1 MEMKQEKDERSFL
14 SPLRNKVIAAF
25 LLAVVAIALAAG
37 TTYFSFNNLLTEVD
51 ELSAPNEK
59 LLKINHLFESIT
71 QLDQRQRAEAI
82 RNPLQPYRQFLRQS
96 KALTSSV
103 DSLLLYT
110 WASNQQTQ
118 RIQTMKQILNRRD
131 YYLIEYLKLRSVIY
145 SNNNQRQFD
154 SLANALLTALP
165 PADSSVTTS
174 QQKTIT
180 TTYLTEPP
188 KKPNFFSRLFGG
200 KKKEI
205 PTPLAEVKE
214 ELKVTVDTL
223 AIRQS
228 DSTVQELG
236 RLMKTMEQTK
246 QLQSKQLLQRELE
259 LINTNMVL
267 MNHLL
272 SILQEV
278 ENEEI
283 LAVERNNADAVSLVK
298 FSSRNIGIII
308 TVFFLLAAVLIFLIL
323 VDISKSNYY
332 RLQLVEAK
340 KEAERL
346 GQVKQRFLSNMSHEI
361 RSPLQSIIGYS
372 EQLTAQNND
381 ESSVRAIQ
389 DASKHLLQIANE
401 VLDYNRLDSNTF
413 SLELIPFRLTEVI
426 AEVAASTQ
434 ILADQKKIVF
444 EWHNE
449 SLPDFLLIGD
459 PFRLKQ
465 LLYNLLSN
473 AIKFTTEGK
482 VTLLTKAQF
491 DLYITCTFSVLD
503 TGIGMDATEV
513 TRIFGEFEQAHPRI
527 HEKFGGSGLGLAI
540 VKKLVTLL
548 NGEISVTSELGGGS
562 EFTVELKFERATANA
577 LPFLQPEDKEIAQDQ
592 PNIVLID
599 DDQLI
604 LNLCGIILR
613 KNQIPFVALA
623 QPKLALTHNY
633 SNATIVFIDIRMPE
647 INGATVAQEL
657 RKKYP
662 ALKLVAFTAH
672 ALPEEQKELLAN
684 GFDQLLLKPFLEK
697 DFLRIIHGRSN
708 SSKANAPIASFDL
721 NGLKKMVDYDKVLFQ
736 SIITDFCTESKEDA
750 EIIQSA
756 MSLND
761 PVQVRESIHKLVSRT
776 GQLGLNEL
784 SEKLQSIEIRLAQNI
799 SLDSLK
805 IDVEKIQKMLEESI
819 SRLESEYLSSLA
831 TDARMYT
838 NQSLKKL
845 AL

>member
-1 MEMKQEKDERSFL
+1 MKIKQEKDERSFL

-59 LLKINHLFESIT
+59 LLKINHLFEFIT

-82 RNPLQPYRQFLRQS
+82 RNPLQPYKQFLRQS
-96 KALTSSV
+96 QTLTRSV

-110 WASNQQTQ
+110 WASNQQRQ
-118 RIQTMKQILNRRD
+118 RIQTMKQILTRRD
-131 YYLIEYLKLRSVIY
+131 YYLIKYLKLRSIIY
-145 SNNNQRQFD
+145 NNRDQKQFD
-154 SLANALLTALP
+154 SLANALLTTQRST
-165 PADSSVTTS
+165 DSTITTK
-174 QQKTIT
+174 QQKTTT

-200 KKKEI
+200 KKKET

-214 ELKVTVDTL
+214 ELKITVDTL
-223 AIRQS
+223 AIHQS

-283 LAVERNNADAVSLVK
+283 LAVERNNAEAVSLVK
-298 FSSRNIGIII
+298 SSSRNIGIII
-308 TVFFLLAAVLIFLIL
+308 TVFFLVAAVLIFLIL
-323 VDISKSNYY
+323 VDISNSNYY

-372 EQLTAQNND
+372 EQLTAQKNE

-389 DASKHLLQIANE
+389 NASKHLLQIANE
-401 VLDYNRLDSNTF
+401 VLDYSRLDSNTF
-413 SLELIPFRLTEVI
+413 SLELVPFRLTEVI

-434 ILADQKKIVF
+434 VLADQKKIAF

-449 SLPDFLLIGD
+449 SLPDFLLMGD

-482 VTLLTKAQF
+482 VTLRTQAHI
-491 DLYITCTFSVLD
+491 DLYITCTFSVRD

-548 NGEISVTSELGGGS
+548 KGEILVTSELERGS
-562 EFTVELKFERATANA
+562 EFTVELKFERARANVLA
-577 LPFLQPEDKEIAQDQ
+577 SVRPEEKKIVQEQ

-604 LNLCGIILR
+604 LNLCGIILQ
-613 KNQIPFVALA
+613 KNQIPFVTLA
-623 QPKLALTHNY
+623 QPKLALTHDF
-633 SNATIVFIDIRMPE
+633 SNTTIVFIDIRMPA

-657 RKKYP
+657 SKRYP
-662 ALKLVAFTAH
+662 TLKLVAFTAH
-672 ALPEEQKELLAN
+672 ALLEEQKELLAN

-697 DFLRIIHGRSN
+697 DFLRIVYDQSDSN
-708 SSKANAPIASFDL
+708 KLSVATSSLDL
-721 NGLKKMVDYDKVLFQ
+721 EGLKKMVDYDDALFH
-736 SIITDFCTESKEDA
+736 SIINDFCEESKEDLA
-750 EIIQSA
+750 RIQSA
-756 MSLND
+756 MLLND
-761 PVQVRESIHKLVSRT
+761 PAQVREPVHKLVSRT

-784 SEKLQSIEIRLAQNI
+784 SKKLQSIEIRLTQNTSI
-799 SLDSLK
+799 NSIKGD
-805 IDVEKIQKMLEESI
+805 IEVIQKMLVESI
-819 SRLESEYLSSLA
+819 SRLEIEHSDKPFA
-831 TDARMYT
+831 
-838 NQSLKKL
+838 
-845 AL
+845 

>member
-1 MEMKQEKDERSFL
+1 MKLETDERSFL

-25 LLAVVAIALAAG
+25 LLAVVAIVLAAG

-59 LLKINHLFESIT
+59 LLKINRLFEFIT

-82 RNPLQPYRQFLRQS
+82 RNPFQPYKQFLRQS
-96 KALTSSV
+96 QALTRSV

-110 WASNQQTQ
+110 WTSNQQRQ
-118 RIQTMKQILNRRD
+118 RIQTMKQILTRRD

-145 SNNNQRQFD
+145 NNRNQQQFD
-154 SLANALLTALP
+154 SLANALLTTLQP
-165 PADSSVTTS
+165 TDSTVTTK
-174 QQKTIT
+174 QQKMTT
-180 TTYLTEPP
+180 TTYLTESP

-200 KKKEI
+200 KKKET

-214 ELKVTVDTL
+214 ELKVTIDTL
-223 AIRQS
+223 AIHQS
-228 DSTVQELG
+228 DSTVKELG

-246 QLQSKQLLQRELE
+246 QLQNKQLLQRELE
-259 LINTNMVL
+259 LINTNVVL

-272 SILQEV
+272 SVLQEV

-283 LAVERNNADAVSLVK
+283 LAVERNNAEAVSLVK
-298 FSSRNIGIII
+298 SSSRHIGIII

-332 RLQLVEAK
+332 RLQLVESK

-372 EQLTAQNND
+372 EQLTAQKND
-381 ESSVRAIQ
+381 ESSVHAIQ
-389 DASKHLLQIANE
+389 NASKHLLQIANE
-401 VLDYNRLDSNTF
+401 VLDYSRLDSNTF
-413 SLELIPFRLTEVI
+413 SLELVPFRLSEVI

-449 SLPDFLLIGD
+449 SLPDFLLMGD

-482 VTLLTKAQF
+482 VTLRAKAHI

-513 TRIFGEFEQAHPRI
+513 TKIFGEFEQAHPRI

-548 NGEISVTSELGGGS
+548 NGEISVTSEPGRGS
-562 EFTVELKFERATANA
+562 EFTVELKFERARVNA
-577 LPFLQPEDKEIAQDQ
+577 LASVQPKDKEIEDVQQ
-592 PNIVLID
+592 NIVLID

-613 KNQIPFVALA
+613 KNQTPFVALS
-623 QPKLALTHNY
+623 QPKLALTHDF

-647 INGATVAQEL
+647 INGASVAQEI

-662 ALKLVAFTAH
+662 ILKLVAFTAH
-672 ALPEEQKELLAN
+672 ALPEEQKELLAS

-697 DFLRIIHGRSN
+697 DFLRIVYGQSDLGRF
-708 SSKANAPIASFDL
+708 SSAASSFDL
-721 NGLKKMVDYDKVLFQ
+721 EGLKKMVDYDDALFQ
-736 SIITDFCTESKEDA
+736 SIINDFCMESKEDA
-750 EIIQSA
+750 EKIQSA
-756 MSLND
+756 MLTND
-761 PVQVRESIHKLVSRT
+761 PAQVGESIHKLVSRT

-784 SEKLQSIEIRLAQNI
+784 SEKLESIEIRLSQNTP
-799 SLDSLK
+799 LDSLK
-805 IDVEKIQKMLEESI
+805 INVGEIQKMLEESI

-831 TDARMYT
+831 TNARIYT
-838 NQSLKKL
+838 NMGIRKL
-845 AL
+845 V

>member
-1 MEMKQEKDERSFL
+1 MKLETDERSFL

-25 LLAVVAIALAAG
+25 LLTVVAIALAAG

-96 KALTSSV
+96 QVLTSSV

-131 YYLIEYLKLRSVIY
+131 YYLIEYLKLRSTIH
-145 SNNNQRQFD
+145 SNKNQRQFD
-154 SLANALLTALP
+154 SLANELLTALP

-174 QQKTIT
+174 QQKTTT

-200 KKKEI
+200 KKKET

-223 AIRQS
+223 AIHQS
-228 DSTVQELG
+228 DSTLQELG

-283 LAVERNNADAVSLVK
+283 LAIERNNAEAVSLVK
-298 FSSRNIGIII
+298 SSSRNIGIII

-332 RLQLVEAK
+332 RLQIIEAK

-372 EQLTAQNND
+372 EQLTVQKND
-381 ESSVRAIQ
+381 QSSVRAIQ

-401 VLDYNRLDSNTF
+401 VLDYSRLDSNTF
-413 SLELIPFRLTEVI
+413 SLELVPFRLTEVI

-434 ILADQKKIVF
+434 ILADQRKIAF

-449 SLPDFLLIGD
+449 SLPDFLLMGD

-482 VTLLTKAQF
+482 VTLRAQAHI

-513 TRIFGEFEQAHPRI
+513 TKIFGEFEQAHPRI

-548 NGEISVTSELGGGS
+548 KGEISVTSELGRGS
-562 EFTVELKFERATANA
+562 EFIVELKFEPARLNA
-577 LPFLQPEDKEIAQDQ
+577 LASMQPEDKDVPRGQL
-592 PNIVLID
+592 NIVLID

-613 KNQIPFVALA
+613 KNQIPFVALSQA
-623 QPKLALTHNY
+623 KLALTHDF

-647 INGATVAQEL
+647 INGASVAQEI

-662 ALKLVAFTAH
+662 ILKLVAFTAH
-672 ALPEEQKELLAN
+672 ALPEEQKELLAS

-697 DFLRIIHGRSN
+697 DFLRIVYGQSDLGRF
-708 SSKANAPIASFDL
+708 SSAASSFDL
-721 NGLKKMVDYDKVLFQ
+721 EGLKKMVDYDDALFQ
-736 SIITDFCTESKEDA
+736 SIINDFCMESKEDA
-750 EIIQSA
+750 EKIQSA
-756 MSLND
+756 MLTND
-761 PVQVRESIHKLVSRT
+761 PEQIRESIHKLVSRT

-784 SEKLQSIEIRLAQNI
+784 SEKLESIEIRLSQNTP
-799 SLDSLK
+799 LDSLK
-805 IDVEKIQKMLEESI
+805 IDVEEIQKMLNESI
-819 SRLESEYLSSLA
+819 SRLESSFLA
-831 TDARMYT
+831 TDVRTYT
-838 NQSLKKL
+838 NNKGKEIRVPS
-845 AL
+845 